1 MNKKTIIA
9 ATLLTVTAFAL
20 GFGVSSMQQKPT
32 IAHEQHEQHEQHG
45 QHAQH
50 EGHGNMPAVSEG
62 SMSQSTKDFEAVNN
76 KMHRDMAITFSGNAD
91 KDFLAGMIP
100 HHQGAIDMAEVV
112 LKHGSDP
119 KVRKLAQ
126 DIITAQKKE
135 IADMKEWL
143 KAMK

>member
-1 MNKKTIIA
+1 MNNKTIIA
-9 ATLLTVTAFAL
+9 MTLLTAIAFSL
-20 GFGVSSMQQKPT
+20 GYGANSMQQKPT
-32 IAHEQHEQHEQHG
+32 NANEHTAHQ
-45 QHAQH
+45 
-50 EGHGNMPAVSEG
+50 GHSNMPAVSEG
-62 SMSQSTKDFEAVNN
+62 SKSQSTQDFETVNN

-100 HHQGAIDMAEVV
+100 HHQGAIEMAEVV
-112 LKHGSDP
+112 LKHGADP

-135 IADMKEWL
+135 IADMQEWL

>member
-1 MNKKTIIA
+1 MNKKIIIA
-9 ATLLTVTAFAL
+9 VALLTVTTFAL
-20 GFGVSSMQQKPT
+20 GCGVKPNN
-32 IAHEQHEQHEQHG
+32 ANE
-45 QHAQH
+45 HAQH
-50 EGHGNMPAVSEG
+50 EGHSHMPAFSEG
-62 SMSQSTKDFEAVNN
+62 SKSQSTKDFETVNN
-76 KMHRDMAITFSGNAD
+76 KMHRDMSITFSGNAD

-135 IADMKEWL
+135 IADMQEWL

>member
-20 GFGVSSMQQKPT
+20 GFGVSSMQQKTT
-32 IAHEQHEQHEQHG
+32 IAHEQHE

-135 IADMKEWL
+135 IADMQEWL
-143 KAMK
+143 KAMN

>member
-1 MNKKTIIA
+1 MNNKTIIA
-9 ATLLTVTAFAL
+9 MTLLTAIAFSL
-20 GFGVSSMQQKPT
+20 GYGANSMQQKPT
-32 IAHEQHEQHEQHG
+32 NANE
-45 QHAQH
+45 HAQH
-50 EGHGNMPAVSEG
+50 EGHSNMPAVSEG
-62 SMSQSTKDFEAVNN
+62 SKSQSTQDFETVNN
-76 KMHRDMAITFSGNAD
+76 KMHRNMAITFSGNAD

-112 LKHGSDP
+112 LKHGADP

-135 IADMKEWL
+135 IADMQEWL

>member
-32 IAHEQHEQHEQHG
+32 IAHEQHG

-50 EGHGNMPAVSEG
+50 EGHSNMPAASKG
-62 SMSQSTKDFEAVNN
+62 SMNQSTKDFEAVNN

-119 KVRKLAQ
+119 KARKLAQ

-135 IADMKEWL
+135 IADMQEWL
-143 KAMK
+143 KAMN

>member
-20 GFGVSSMQQKPT
+20 GLGVSSMQQKPT
-32 IAHEQHEQHEQHG
+32 IANEQHE

-50 EGHGNMPAVSEG
+50 EGHTNMPAVSEG
-62 SMSQSTKDFEAVNN
+62 SMSQSTKDFETVNN

-119 KVRKLAQ
+119 KARKLAQ

-135 IADMKEWL
+135 IADMQEWL